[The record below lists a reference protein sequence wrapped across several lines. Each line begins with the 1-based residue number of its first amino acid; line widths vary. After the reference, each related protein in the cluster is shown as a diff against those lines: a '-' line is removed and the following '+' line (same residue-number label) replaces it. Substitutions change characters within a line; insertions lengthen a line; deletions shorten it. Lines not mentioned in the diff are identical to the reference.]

1 MDRDALRKL
10 RKSMRLTQAQMA
22 ALIRMPVAAVK
33 KLEAKPLAVPPRKT
47 SR

>member
-1 MDRDALRKL
+1 MDREALRKL

-22 ALIRMPVAAVK
+22 ALIRVPVATVK
-33 KLEAKPLAVPPRKT
+33 KLEAKPLAMPPRKT